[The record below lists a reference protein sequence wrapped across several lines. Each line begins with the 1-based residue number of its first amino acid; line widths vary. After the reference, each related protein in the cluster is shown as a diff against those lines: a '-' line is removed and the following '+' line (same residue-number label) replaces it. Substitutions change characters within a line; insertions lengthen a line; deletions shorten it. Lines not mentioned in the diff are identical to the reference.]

1 MKVPL
6 ITLLIVLS
14 SVIAAEKHEA
24 AQPIEAQEGGKA
36 TVQYRTNSPTNLEN
50 DMLICKRLDGNFS
63 DLNSYIYSR
72 RHGQEHPQ
80 PPMEQYR
87 NRTRLVLEDLR
98 KGIVT
103 LEIFPVHSSDSGR
116 YKCFIRKQNITFN
129 FTIVVIPKKKTD
141 AFKMTTASAGIKTN
155 PDAEPTK
162 HPNVWGIV
170 IPIVLGL
177 GLVLVV
183 IFRWNV
189 IKPFRRRRDK
199 EESSEKETL
208 KTQEAERDEQ
218 ALQWSSQ
225 KRGAGGRQRIPSV
238 GTGGGSDDR

>member
-1 MKVPL
+1 MKVAL

-24 AQPIEAQEGGKA
+24 TQPIEAQEGGKA
-36 TVQYRTNSPTNLEN
+36 PLQYRTNPPTNLEN
-50 DMLICKRLDGNFS
+50 DTLTCKRLDGNFS

-72 RHGQEHPQ
+72 RLGQEHPQ

-129 FTIVVIPKKKTD
+129 FTIV
-141 AFKMTTASAGIKTN
+141 
-155 PDAEPTK
+155 DAEPTK

-189 IKPFRRRRDK
+189 IKPWLSNIVRRRRDK

>member
-1 MKVPL
+1 MKVAL

-24 AQPIEAQEGGKA
+24 TQPIEAQEGGKA
-36 TVQYRTNSPTNLEN
+36 PLQYRTNPPTNLEN
-50 DMLICKRLDGNFS
+50 DTLTCKRLDGNFS

-72 RHGQEHPQ
+72 RLGQEHPQ

-129 FTIVVIPKKKTD
+129 FTIVVTSKKK
-141 AFKMTTASAGIKTN
+141 TASAGIKTN

-189 IKPFRRRRDK
+189 IKPWLSNIVRRRRDK

>member
-1 MKVPL
+1 MKVAL

-14 SVIAAEKHEA
+14 SVIAEKHEA

-36 TVQYRTNSPTNLEN
+36 PLQYRTNPPTNLEN
-50 DMLICKRLDGNFS
+50 DTLTCKRLDGNFS

-72 RHGQEHPQ
+72 RLGQEHPQ

-103 LEIFPVHSSDSGR
+103 LEIFPAHSSDSGR

-129 FTIVVIPKKKTD
+129 FTIV
-141 AFKMTTASAGIKTN
+141 
-155 PDAEPTK
+155 DAEPTK
-162 HPNVWGIV
+162 HPNMMG
-170 IPIVLGL
+170 IPIAVFAVLVL
-177 GLVLVV
+177 VLVLVV

-189 IKPFRRRRDK
+189 IKPWLSNIVRRRRDK